1 MRWRSLPSPSG
12 ATVCPPRRSS
22 SELTGGG
29 ATLEPGREAR
39 AAAEDQLLREAGRSQ
54 RDQEAA
60 ECLTPL
66 CHGWLKKNHHNHN
79 KGGSGGGEA
88 AAGEGA
94 AGEGAAGS
102 GAGGSMR
109 RRGSRGSSMRS
120 VVGFLSQRGLEGDPL
135 LTQDF
140 QRRRLRGCRNL
151 YKKDLLGHFGCV
163 NAIEFSNNGGQWLV
177 SGKANVPV
185 PRPFPPPPPQE
196 ASSSPAA
203 SPAAR
208 GRGAAAALLKSRF
221 PNPPVPGNDVFSSR
235 DLKWLT
241 GFKFYYYRGGSPG
254 QSFYESVSRA
264 LGVRARGALLFDG
277 SSVFPLK
284 RGFSY
289 FGGTTTEE
297 QPRGARCGHRVT
309 FVSAVP
315 RAGGQQLLPGAGGGP
330 EFGRGGCSTA
340 RHRREPHRFN
350 RGTGHFGATPTP
362 SSFGGGESGFVLF
375 LLPPLAG
382 RVCGR
387 GGYICG
393 DGFWLK
399 VPSVACP
406 GLRET

>member
-1 MRWRSLPSPSG
+1 MNSRSNHSAFTEDKPHCKPPPHLSCFSPHPPSGALPARCLRGSGALPSIPRSAGAPARPPAATSPPVAGLQPARVTQPGRPSGGGTRPPAAPPRHGRTRSPAAPPSGEQVLPQKGPRSGECVRPPGSSRSGECVLAPGGPWSGERVRPSPERRTLPSPRRG
-12 ATVCPPRRSS
+12 EGVCPPRRSD

-88 AAGEGA
+88 AAAGEGA

-109 RRGSRGSSMRS
+109 RRGSRGGSMRS

-135 LTQDF
+135 LTHDF

-177 SGKANVPV
+177 SGKANALV
-185 PRPFPPPPPQE
+185 PRPLPLPPPQE

-208 GRGAAAALLKSRF
+208 GREAAAALL
-221 PNPPVPGNDVFSSR
+221 
-235 DLKWLT
+235 
-241 GFKFYYYRGGSPG
+241 
-254 QSFYESVSRA
+254 RA
-264 LGVRARGALLFDG
+264 VCRI
-277 SSVFPLK
+277 
-284 RGFSY
+284 
-289 FGGTTTEE
+289 
-297 QPRGARCGHRVT
+297 HR
-309 FVSAVP
+309 
-315 RAGGQQLLPGAGGGP
+315 
-330 EFGRGGCSTA
+330 
-340 RHRREPHRFN
+340 
-350 RGTGHFGATPTP
+350 
-362 SSFGGGESGFVLF
+362 
-375 LLPPLAG
+375 
-382 RVCGR
+382 
-387 GGYICG
+387 
-393 DGFWLK
+393 
-399 VPSVACP
+399 CP
-406 GLRET
+406 GMMFSQVGI